1 VNASVTLDELH
12 DCIKQLKRNKSAGID
27 GKLSEMVKDGG
38 EVLHS
43 CLLVIVNV
51 MLVSHFPKQLSI
63 GLITAVFNSVDKR
76 DMSNY

>member
-1 VNASVTLDELH
+1 MNASVTLDELH

-63 GLITAVFNSVDKR
+63 GLITAVFNSVDKS